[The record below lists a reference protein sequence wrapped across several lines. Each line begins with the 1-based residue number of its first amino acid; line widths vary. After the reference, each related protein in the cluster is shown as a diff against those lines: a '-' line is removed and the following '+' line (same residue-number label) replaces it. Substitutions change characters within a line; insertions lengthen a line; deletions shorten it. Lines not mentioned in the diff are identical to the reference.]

1 MDESKLFD
9 RVILKILNGVQVG
22 AEVSLVPGEYSIGS
36 GNEDDIQLIDVSLQ
50 GGQARLRITPGKI
63 EIAGGSG
70 VVTVG
75 GTTDIAAGSEWH
87 DVEPLDIITVGMMR
101 LVLAPPNANWNTLI
115 EQNEPKGEVRKRGLS
130 ALATALPSAL
140 KLNGRT
146 LRLAMPVAALL
157 GIVGIGA
164 TYFIVG
170 GREHPVPRVEQGDT
184 ERVARTAL
192 DQFPFGRA
200 VALKREVDGTVYAT
214 GFVKDGFERRALV
227 AAVEKTGAQVYFR
240 LGVLEALR
248 SEIEGLIKSEKMPVG
263 YTLSPNGELTLE
275 GVVLNEEAAR
285 QFVDKLRASIAGLSA
300 VESRIRTGRTLLDE
314 VQKIA
319 RTAQIDQ
326 FVLLRLDGEIIEAS
340 GILPI
345 EKIDSWVGFLTSYS
359 RRLSKEILLRSFVQ
373 LQKPDGTLVGAA
385 TLPVTLG
392 AQAGG
397 DRALDRDKLLQGQ
410 YRIDDLF
417 AGSSP
422 QLAAADAKPTGSVKV
437 AASGVVPA
445 RASADPLRLAER
457 ANQLLVGW
465 RKGADDALAKDFEF
479 LLQQRLAI
487 ARRGNG
493 DEQTDRDKAVDK
505 YMPLLATGNLQ
516 GITNACRVGSRLT
529 TENLP
534 TAIFWLDLLS
544 ISNAY
549 SLTEFSQED
558 QAFILEAALDPRQAT
573 ECLARV
579 PGDTASISL
588 YLSEAPRN
596 PDFIRFLLRDYRPY
610 ALDVSGASVAGSR
623 YVQTRSG
630 ERMRE
635 GGAPD
640 GASRLALVG
649 EPRLRDPAEERLRDH
664 HLRPAAELA
673 EPEIGR

>member
-36 GNEDDIQLIDVSLQ
+36 GNDDDIQLIDVSLQ
-50 GGQARLRITPGKI
+50 SGQARLRIAPGKI

-70 VVTVG
+70 GVTVG
-75 GTTDIAAGSEWH
+75 GSTDIAAGSEWH

-101 LVLAPPNANWNTLI
+101 LVLAPPNANWTTLI
-115 EQNEPKGEVRKRGLS
+115 EQNEPKSEVRKSGLS
-130 ALATALPSAL
+130 AFVAALPSAL

-146 LRLAMPVAALL
+146 VRLAMPVAALL
-157 GIVGIGA
+157 GVIGIGVA
-164 TYFIVG
+164 YLAFG
-170 GREHPVPRVEQGDT
+170 SRERSVPRVEQADT
-184 ERVARTAL
+184 ERVARAAL

-200 VALKREVDGTVYAT
+200 VALKREVDGTVFAS

-227 AAVEKTGAQVYFR
+227 AAVDKTGAQVYFR

-248 SEIEGLIKSEKMPVG
+248 SEIEGLIKSEKMPVS
-263 YTLSPNGELTLE
+263 YTLSPNGELTLD

-285 QFVDKLRASIAGLSA
+285 QFVEKLRGSIAGLNA
-300 VESRIRTGRTLLDE
+300 VESRIRTGRTLLDD

-326 FVLLRLDGEIIEAS
+326 FVLLRLDGELIEAS

-359 RRLSKEILLRSFVQ
+359 RRVSKDIPLRSFVQ

-392 AQAGG
+392 AQGG
-397 DRALDRDKLLQGQ
+397 DRTLDRDKLLQGQ

-417 AGSSP
+417 AGASP
-422 QLAAADAKPTGSVKV
+422 QVADAKPTGSVRA
-437 AASGVVPA
+437 AASSLMAPRV
-445 RASADPLRLAER
+445 SADPLRLAER
-457 ANQLLVGW
+457 ANELLAGW
-465 RKGADDALAKDFEF
+465 RRGADDATARDFEF

-487 ARRGNG
+487 ARRGNA
-493 DEQTDRDKAVDK
+493 DEQTDRDKAVEK

-516 GITNACRVGSRLT
+516 GIANACRVGSRLT

-544 ISNAY
+544 ISNSY
-549 SLTEFSQED
+549 SLTEFAQED
-558 QAFILEAALDPRQAT
+558 QAFILEAALDPRLAT
-573 ECLARV
+573 ECLARI
-579 PGDTASISL
+579 PGDIAPISL

-596 PDFIRFLLRDYRPY
+596 PDFIRFLLRDFRPY
-610 ALDVSGASVAGSR
+610 ALDVSGASVVGSR

-649 EPRLRDPAEERLRDH
+649 ELGSVIQQKNGYATVIYAQQLNWLNQR
-664 HLRPAAELA
+664 
-673 EPEIGR
+673 

>member
-1 MDESKLFD
+1 MLAMDESKLFD

-70 VVTVG
+70 GVTIG
-75 GTTDIAAGSEWH
+75 GTTDVAPGSEWH
-87 DVEPLDIITVGMMR
+87 DVEPLDIITIGMMR
-101 LVLAPPNANWNTLI
+101 LVLAPPNANWTTLI
-115 EQNEPKGEVRKRGLS
+115 EQNEPKSDARKKGLPAFAMS
-130 ALATALPSAL
+130 LPSVF

-184 ERVARTAL
+184 ERVARAAL
-192 DQFPFGRA
+192 DQFPFGRV

-248 SEIEGLIKSEKMPVG
+248 SEIEGLIKSEKMQVS
-263 YTLSPNGELTLE
+263 YTLSPSGELTLD

-285 QFVDKLRASIAGLSA
+285 QFVEKLRGSIAGLSA

-359 RRLSKEILLRSFVQ
+359 RRASKDIPLRSFVQ

-385 TLPVTLG
+385 TLPVMIG

-417 AGSSP
+417 AGSTP
-422 QLAAADAKPTGSVKV
+422 QLAAADAKPTGSVKA
-437 AASGVVPA
+437 AASGIVPA

-487 ARRGNG
+487 ARRGSG
-493 DEQTDRDKAVDK
+493 DEQTDRDKAVEK

-534 TAIFWLDLLS
+534 TAVFWLDLLS

-549 SLTEFSQED
+549 SLTEFTQED
-558 QAFILEAALDPRQAT
+558 QAFILEAALDPRLAT
-573 ECLARV
+573 ECLSRL
-579 PGDTASISL
+579 GDAAPISL
-588 YLSEAPRN
+588 YLNEAPRN

-649 EPRLRDPAEERLRDH
+649 ELGSVIQQKNGYATIIYAQQLNW
-664 HLRPAAELA
+664 LNQK
-673 EPEIGR
+673 